1 MHRSLLW
8 LCLVS
13 QIAWLLSG
21 SNHAADTPLPSRSR
35 CPSPAP
41 APLQT
46 LRVKGEEVA
55 ASQASWSSQQMVLAA
70 LAQQW
75 DQMDRDVTHILRSA
89 IGSAAAEE
97 GETPL
102 YPVLSKGVKSGEA
115 AGAATALQQ
124 KAQRTTAIVNQL
136 IDVVSRTKS
145 EETATSEGGLT
156 AGASTY
162 QEQQVADL
170 NKSKADLSARS
181 EDLEK
186 QQDRVAALEHEQ
198 QSLIQKVRR
207 LACVS

>member
-1 MHRSLLW
+1 M
-8 LCLVS
+8 
-13 QIAWLLSG
+13 
-21 SNHAADTPLPSRSR
+21 
-35 CPSPAP
+35 
-41 APLQT
+41 
-46 LRVKGEEVA
+46 
-55 ASQASWSSQQMVLAA
+55 
-70 LAQQW
+70 
-75 DQMDRDVTHILRSA
+75 
-89 IGSAAAEE
+89 
-97 GETPL
+97 
-102 YPVLSKGVKSGEA
+102 
-115 AGAATALQQ
+115 
-124 KAQRTTAIVNQL
+124 